1 MTGAREKTAARLKK
15 EANFYA
21 DQFCGSTYGQG
32 LAKIVGNDNIRV
44 LTESFTLIAYGQYG
58 RTPNRW
64 TGEMAAEV
72 VGLDLV
78 DHAEYNDLFVRTF
91 VPILINYVIYVDHEV
106 GYIKNSAALVH
117 GLVDGSANFYETYY
131 DPVEPGIENMPPET
145 LEQLKGESGQQ
156 LLAQTDP
163 AEVEMMKEDYHYL
176 KAAQDS
182 HEYLDPEDQKMLEIF
197 EGLFGPQDV
206 SPAKKAGQAQMKLRK
221 KKGKKKGQEKQNKN
235 KHFNF
240 RVNEKEYN
248 KIKSKIEKSELNTS
262 EYLLKTAMNK
272 EIIVIDGLEEII
284 MQLRKIGNNI
294 NQLTKLCN
302 QGRLTN
308 INLEDVKKEMKSI
321 WQLLN
326 LLIQKQS

>member
-1 MTGAREKTAARLKK
+1 MKNWE
-15 EANFYA
+15 N
-21 DQFCGSTYGQG
+21 
-32 LAKIVGNDNIRV
+32 
-44 LTESFTLIAYGQYG
+44 
-58 RTPNRW
+58 PN
-64 TGEMAAEV
+64 
-72 VGLDLV
+72 
-78 DHAEYNDLFVRTF
+78 
-91 VPILINYVIYVDHEV
+91 PI
-106 GYIKNSAALVH
+106 
-117 GLVDGSANFYETYY
+117 
-131 DPVEPGIENMPPET
+131 
-145 LEQLKGESGQQ
+145 
-156 LLAQTDP
+156 
-163 AEVEMMKEDYHYL
+163 
-176 KAAQDS
+176 
-182 HEYLDPEDQKMLEIF
+182 
-197 EGLFGPQDV
+197 
-206 SPAKKAGQAQMKLRK
+206 
-221 KKGKKKGQEKQNKN
+221 KGKDRLIMVEKKQNKN
-235 KHFNF
+235 RHFNF

>member
-1 MTGAREKTAARLKK
+1 MAEK
-15 EANFYA
+15 
-21 DQFCGSTYGQG
+21 
-32 LAKIVGNDNIRV
+32 
-44 LTESFTLIAYGQYG
+44 
-58 RTPNRW
+58 
-64 TGEMAAEV
+64 
-72 VGLDLV
+72 
-78 DHAEYNDLFVRTF
+78 
-91 VPILINYVIYVDHEV
+91 
-106 GYIKNSAALVH
+106 
-117 GLVDGSANFYETYY
+117 
-131 DPVEPGIENMPPET
+131 
-145 LEQLKGESGQQ
+145 
-156 LLAQTDP
+156 
-163 AEVEMMKEDYHYL
+163 
-176 KAAQDS
+176 
-182 HEYLDPEDQKMLEIF
+182 
-197 EGLFGPQDV
+197 
-206 SPAKKAGQAQMKLRK
+206 
-221 KKGKKKGQEKQNKN
+221 KQNKN

-302 QGRLTN
+302 QGRITN

>member
-1 MTGAREKTAARLKK
+1 MKNWE
-15 EANFYA
+15 N
-21 DQFCGSTYGQG
+21 
-32 LAKIVGNDNIRV
+32 
-44 LTESFTLIAYGQYG
+44 
-58 RTPNRW
+58 PN
-64 TGEMAAEV
+64 
-72 VGLDLV
+72 
-78 DHAEYNDLFVRTF
+78 
-91 VPILINYVIYVDHEV
+91 PI
-106 GYIKNSAALVH
+106 
-117 GLVDGSANFYETYY
+117 
-131 DPVEPGIENMPPET
+131 
-145 LEQLKGESGQQ
+145 
-156 LLAQTDP
+156 
-163 AEVEMMKEDYHYL
+163 
-176 KAAQDS
+176 
-182 HEYLDPEDQKMLEIF
+182 
-197 EGLFGPQDV
+197 
-206 SPAKKAGQAQMKLRK
+206 
-221 KKGKKKGQEKQNKN
+221 KGKDRLIMTEKKQNKN